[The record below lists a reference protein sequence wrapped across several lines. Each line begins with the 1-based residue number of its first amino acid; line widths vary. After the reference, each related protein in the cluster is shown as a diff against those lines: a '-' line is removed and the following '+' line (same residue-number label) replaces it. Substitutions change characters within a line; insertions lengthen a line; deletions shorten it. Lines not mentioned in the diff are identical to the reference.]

1 MVVLIRE
8 NVFVAGIQ
16 RIHMQMVEAVI
27 YQIFLQKII
36 INIQA
41 EHIVGK
47 SGISFG
53 RALFLLQYID
63 TAILIAEHVMGTV
76 SRPQT
81 ARVVTVDIIFGR
93 LITDAGTIALLRS
106 PHPGQESGRA
116 PGTIN

>member
-1 MVVLIRE
+1 
-8 NVFVAGIQ
+8 
-16 RIHMQMVEAVI
+16 
-27 YQIFLQKII
+27 
-36 INIQA
+36 
-41 EHIVGK
+41 
-47 SGISFG
+47 
-53 RALFLLQYID
+53 
-63 TAILIAEHVMGTV
+63 MGTV

>member
-16 RIHMQMVEAVI
+16 LVGTVI
-27 YQIFLQKII
+27 YQILLQQII

-41 EHIVGK
+41 EHIHGVAGTH
-47 SGISFG
+47 
-53 RALFLLQYID
+53 FLLQYID

-106 PHPGQESGRA
+106 PHPGQENGRA